1 MRTLTRRPK
10 ILAAVVLLAAA
21 AGGCGGTSLSDVA
34 SVNLVPKVTS
44 IARPDWMT
52 YSGSKE
58 EFTLRPV
65 TAADLVTEAGQC
77 AATAAE
83 AQTPSEDGMQQ
94 QQPQLASGGIALQMT
109 ECDVVRRAGAPE
121 QLQIGAD
128 ERGERSVVIT
138 YVRGPRPG
146 IYRFTAGRLASIE
159 RAPDAPGAK
168 AAPKA
173 KPSKRAARS

>member
-1 MRTLTRRPK
+1 MRTLTGRPE
-10 ILAAVVLLAAA
+10 ILAAFLMVAATV
-21 AGGCGGTSLSDVA
+21 GGCGSVSMPDVA
-34 SVNLVPKVTS
+34 GVNLVPKVTTL
-44 IARPDWMT
+44 ARPDWMT

-65 TAADLVTEAGQC
+65 TPADLIAEGGQC
-77 AATAAE
+77 PVDSAE
-83 AQTPSEDGMQQ
+83 APPASDDGMQQ
-94 QQPQLASGGIALQMT
+94 QPALASGGIALQMT

-138 YVRGPRPG
+138 YIRGPRPG
-146 IYRFTAGRLASIE
+146 VYRFTAGRLASIE
-159 RAPDAPGAK
+159 RAPDAPGTK

-173 KPSKRAARS
+173 KPSKKAARS

>member
-1 MRTLTRRPK
+1 MRTLTGRPK
-10 ILAAVVLLAAA
+10 IFATVAILAAA
-21 AGGCGGTSLSDVA
+21 VSGCGGLSDIGN
-34 SVNLVPKVTS
+34 VNLVPKVTNL
-44 IARPDWMT
+44 ARPDWLT
-52 YSGSKE
+52 YTGSKD

-65 TAADLVTEAGQC
+65 TAADLVMEGGQC
-77 AATAAE
+77 AMTATE
-83 AQTPSEDGMQQ
+83 AQNTSEDGMQQ
-94 QQPQLASGGIALQMT
+94 QPSLVSGGISLQMT

-128 ERGERSVVIT
+128 ERGERSVLIT

-173 KPSKRAARS
+173 KPSKKAGRS